1 METLRIKCPSC
12 GIVLEVRNSKNEQV
26 KKITCPN
33 CQKQLAIT
41 FGDMAAPVGSLYEGS
56 TRYQLNE
63 GANAIPGIPS
73 GLVELRVV
81 RMKDGTPKHILRA
94 LTGEQKVSVNGQSL
108 MQDDEVVLLQGD
120 DLTIEAKT
128 FTFDKPGESRPEPQ
142 LNYGDRSRDSE
153 QNHGPVPVIQPKPQ
167 PKSKRQPKALL
178 LSFLAIVAVFL
189 LVLFLWPVNKVEQ
202 PKTDSLDSIVK
213 ASTKVI
219 KEKEKAPKQPVRQE
233 AKKDVQPE
241 KVTSDMTS
249 MDLYS
254 LELLANKN
262 DVAAQYELGK
272 RLVHATGSKNV
283 VMGINWLHKASLN
296 GSFQALQLKTKAVR
310 SLQDRAAH
318 GDSVADYILNS
329 IDR

>member
-12 GIVLEVRNSKNEQV
+12 GIVLEVRNSKNEKV

-41 FGDMAAPVGSLYEGS
+41 FGDMAAPVGSLYEGT

-81 RMKDGTPKHILRA
+81 RLKDGTPKHILRA

-108 MQDDEVVLLQGD
+108 MQDDEVVLQRGD
-120 DLTIEAKT
+120 DLRIEAKS
-128 FTFDKPGESRPEPQ
+128 FSFDKPGESKPQPSIAKPRQEAKPE
-142 LNYGDRSRDSE
+142 
-153 QNHGPVPVIQPKPQ
+153 PKPQ
-167 PKSKRQPKALL
+167 QKPEPKPESKSKKTWL
-178 LSFLAIVAVFL
+178 LSLLAVVAGIL
-189 LVLFLWPVNKVEQ
+189 LVLFLWPVNKTEQ
-202 PKTDSLDSIVK
+202 PKEEPVDSIVK
-213 ASTKVI
+213 SSTKVI
-219 KEKEKAPKQPVRQE
+219 KEKEKDQRQTVKQE
-233 AKKDVQPE
+233 TKKDVQPE
-241 KVTSDMTS
+241 KTNSDLTS

-262 DVAAQYELGK
+262 DVSAQYELGQ
-272 RLVHATGSKNV
+272 RLVRSSGSKNV
-283 VMGINWLHKASLN
+283 VLGINWLHKASLN
-296 GSFQALQLKTKAVR
+296 GSTQAQQVMNKAVR
-310 SLQDRAAH
+310 SLQTKAAQ
-318 GDSVADYILNS
+318 GDSIAYYILNS

>member
-12 GIVLEVRNSKNEQV
+12 GIVLEVRNSKNEKV

-41 FGDMAAPVGSLYEGS
+41 FGDMAAPVGSLYEGT

-81 RMKDGTPKHILRA
+81 RLKDGTPKHILRA

-108 MQDDEVVLLQGD
+108 MQDDEVVLQRGD
-120 DLTIEAKT
+120 DLRIDVKS
-128 FTFDKPGESRPEPQ
+128 FTFDKPGESRPQPSI
-142 LNYGDRSRDSE
+142 DKSRQEDKSKPKQISE
-153 QNHGPVPVIQPKPQ
+153 TKPE
-167 PKSKRQPKALL
+167 PKSQKTWL
-178 LSFLAIVAVFL
+178 LSLLTIVAVFL
-189 LVLFLWPVNKVEQ
+189 LVLFLWPVNKAEQ
-202 PKTDSLDSIVK
+202 PKEEAIDTIV
-213 ASTKVI
+213 KVI
-219 KEKEKAPKQPVRQE
+219 KEKDPKQPVKQKTKQE
-233 AKKDVQPE
+233 AKKDIQLE
-241 KVTSDMTS
+241 KTKSDVAS

-262 DVAAQYELGK
+262 DVAAQYELGQ
-272 RLVHATGSKNV
+272 RLVRSSGSKNV
-283 VMGINWLHKASLN
+283 VLGINWLHKASLN
-296 GSFQALQLKTKAVR
+296 GSSQARQLKNKAVR
-310 SLQDRAAH
+310 SLQTKAAQ
-318 GDSVADYILNS
+318 GDSIAYYILNS

>member
-12 GIVLEVRNSKNEQV
+12 GIVLEVRNSKNEKV

-63 GANAIPGIPS
+63 GGNAIPGIPS

-81 RMKDGTPKHILRA
+81 RLKDGTPKHILRA

-108 MQDDEVVLLQGD
+108 MQDDEVVLQRGD
-120 DLTIEAKT
+120 DLRIEAKT
-128 FTFDKPGESRPEPQ
+128 FSFDKPGESKSQPSIAKPHQEVKPEPRPLQ
-142 LNYGDRSRDSE
+142 KPE
-153 QNHGPVPVIQPKPQ
+153 PKPE
-167 PKSKRQPKALL
+167 PKSKKTWL
-178 LSFLAIVAVFL
+178 LSLLAVVAGIL
-189 LVLFLWPVNKVEQ
+189 LVLFLWPANKIEQ
-202 PKTDSLDSIVK
+202 PNTEALDSIVD
-213 ASTKVI
+213 ASKKVVIEKKGQSKTVKQQTKKTAQQD
-219 KEKEKAPKQPVRQE
+219 KE
-233 AKKDVQPE
+233 
-241 KVTSDMTS
+241 TSDLTS

-262 DVAAQYELGK
+262 DVSAQYELGQ
-272 RLVHATGSKNV
+272 RLVRSSGSKNV
-283 VMGINWLHKASLN
+283 VLGINWLHKASLN
-296 GSFQALQLKTKAVR
+296 GSSQARQVMNKAVHSLQTKAA
-310 SLQDRAAH
+310 Q
-318 GDSVADYILNS
+318 GDSIAYYILNS

>member
-12 GIVLEVRNSKNEQV
+12 GIVLEVRNSKNEKV

-81 RMKDGTPKHILRA
+81 RLKDGTPKHILRA
-94 LTGEQKVSVNGQSL
+94 LTGEQKVSVNGQCL
-108 MQDDEVVLLQGD
+108 MQDDEVVLQRGD
-120 DLTIEAKT
+120 DLKIEAKS
-128 FTFDKPGESRPEPQ
+128 FSFDKPGE
-142 LNYGDRSRDSE
+142 L
-153 QNHGPVPVIQPKPQ
+153 KPQ
-167 PKSKRQPKALL
+167 PSIAKPRQEAKPEPKPLQKPEPKPESKPKKTWLFSL
-178 LSFLAIVAVFL
+178 LAIVAGIL
-189 LVLFLWPVNKVEQ
+189 LVLFLWPVNKAEQ
-202 PKTDSLDSIVK
+202 PKEEPIDSIVEI
-213 ASTKVI
+213 STKVI
-219 KEKEKAPKQPVRQE
+219 KEKEKDQRQPARQE
-233 AKKDVQPE
+233 PTKDVQPE
-241 KVTSDMTS
+241 KTISDLTS

-262 DVAAQYELGK
+262 DVSAQYELGQ
-272 RLVHATGSKNV
+272 RLVRSSGSKNV
-283 VMGINWLHKASLN
+283 VLGINWLHKASLN
-296 GSFQALQLKTKAVR
+296 GSSQARQLKNKAVHTLQTKAA
-310 SLQDRAAH
+310 Q
-318 GDSVADYILNS
+318 GDSIAYYILNS

>member
-12 GIVLEVRNSKNEQV
+12 GIVLEVRNSKNEKV

-41 FGDMAAPVGSLYEGS
+41 FGDMAAPVGSLYEGT

-81 RMKDGTPKHILRA
+81 RLKDGTPKHILRT

-108 MQDDEVVLLQGD
+108 MQDDEVVLQRGD
-120 DLTIEAKT
+120 DLRIEAKS
-128 FTFDKPGESRPEPQ
+128 FSFDKPGESRPQPSIAKPHQEIKPESKPLQ
-142 LNYGDRSRDSE
+142 KPE
-153 QNHGPVPVIQPKPQ
+153 PKPE
-167 PKSKRQPKALL
+167 PKPKKTWLFSL
-178 LSFLAIVAVFL
+178 LAIVAGIL
-189 LVLFLWPVNKVEQ
+189 LVLFLWPAQKIEQ
-202 PKTDSLDSIVK
+202 PKEETKDSIVK
-213 ASTKVI
+213 SSTKVI
-219 KEKEKAPKQPVRQE
+219 KEKEKDQRQTVKQE
-233 AKKDVQPE
+233 TKKDVQPE
-241 KVTSDMTS
+241 KTNSDLTS

-262 DVAAQYELGK
+262 DVSAQYELGQ
-272 RLVHATGSKNV
+272 RLVRSSGSKNV
-283 VMGINWLHKASLN
+283 VLGINWLHKASLN
-296 GSFQALQLKTKAVR
+296 GSTQAQQVMNKAVHTLQTKAA
-310 SLQDRAAH
+310 Q
-318 GDSVADYILNS
+318 GDSIAYYILNS

>member
-12 GIVLEVRNSKNEQV
+12 GIVLEVRNSKNEKV

-41 FGDMAAPVGSLYEGS
+41 FGDMATPVGSLYEGS

-63 GANAIPGIPS
+63 GGNAIPGIPS

-81 RMKDGTPKHILRA
+81 RLKDGTPKHILRA

-108 MQDDEVVLLQGD
+108 MQDDEVVLQRGD
-120 DLTIEAKT
+120 DLRIEAKS
-128 FTFDKPGESRPEPQ
+128 FSFDKPVEARPQPSITKPQEVKPEPKPLQ
-142 LNYGDRSRDSE
+142 KSE
-153 QNHGPVPVIQPKPQ
+153 PKPE
-167 PKSKRQPKALL
+167 PKPKKTWLFSL
-178 LSFLAIVAVFL
+178 LAIIAGIL
-189 LVLFLWPVNKVEQ
+189 LFLFLWPVNKTEQ
-202 PKTDSLDSIVK
+202 PKEEAIDSIIEI
-213 ASTKVI
+213 STKVI
-219 KEKEKAPKQPVRQE
+219 KEKEKEKDLKQADKQE
-233 AKKDVQPE
+233 TKKDVQPQ
-241 KVTSDMTS
+241 KANVDLTS

-254 LELLANKN
+254 LELMANKN
-262 DVAAQYELGK
+262 DVSAQYELGR
-272 RLVHATGSKNV
+272 RLVHASGSKNI

-296 GSFQALQLKTKAVR
+296 GSSQARQLKNKAVR
-310 SLQDRAAH
+310 SLQTKAAH

>member
-12 GIVLEVRNSKNEQV
+12 GIVLEIRNSKNEKV

-41 FGDMAAPVGSLYEGS
+41 FGDMAVPVGSLFEGT

-81 RMKDGTPKHILRA
+81 RLKDGTPKHILRA
-94 LTGEQKVSVNGQSL
+94 LTGEQKVSVNGQCL
-108 MQDDEVVLLQGD
+108 MQDDEVVLQRGD
-120 DLTIEAKT
+120 ELKIEAKS
-128 FTFDKPGESRPEPQ
+128 FSFDKPGES
-142 LNYGDRSRDSE
+142 
-153 QNHGPVPVIQPKPQ
+153 KPQ
-167 PKSKRQPKALL
+167 PSIAKPHQEIKPESKPLQKPEPKPEPKPKKTWLFSL
-178 LSFLAIVAVFL
+178 LAIVAGIL
-189 LVLFLWPVNKVEQ
+189 LVLFLWPAQKIEQ
-202 PKTDSLDSIVK
+202 PKEEVIDSIVK
-213 ASTKVI
+213 SSTKVI

-233 AKKDVQPE
+233 PKKDVQPE
-241 KVTSDMTS
+241 KTNSDLTS

-262 DVAAQYELGK
+262 DVSAQYELGQ
-272 RLVHATGSKNV
+272 RLVRSSGSKNV
-283 VMGINWLHKASLN
+283 VLGINWLHKASLN
-296 GSFQALQLKTKAVR
+296 GSTQAQQVMNKAVHTLQTKAA
-310 SLQDRAAH
+310 Q
-318 GDSVADYILNS
+318 GDSIAYYILNS

>member
-12 GIVLEVRNSKNEQV
+12 GIVLEVRNSKNEKV

-41 FGDMAAPVGSLYEGS
+41 FGDMAAPVGSLYEGT

-81 RMKDGTPKHILRA
+81 RLKDGTPKHILRA

-108 MQDDEVVLLQGD
+108 MQDDEVVLQRGD
-120 DLTIEAKT
+120 DLRIEAKS
-128 FTFDKPGESRPEPQ
+128 FSFDKPGE
-142 LNYGDRSRDSE
+142 L
-153 QNHGPVPVIQPKPQ
+153 KPQ
-167 PKSKRQPKALL
+167 PSIAKPHQEIKPESKPLQKPEPKPEPKPKKTWLFSL
-178 LSFLAIVAVFL
+178 LAIVAGIL
-189 LVLFLWPVNKVEQ
+189 LVLFLWPAQKIEQ
-202 PKTDSLDSIVK
+202 PKEETKDSIVK
-213 ASTKVI
+213 SSTKVI
-219 KEKEKAPKQPVRQE
+219 KEKEKDQRQTVKQE
-233 AKKDVQPE
+233 TKKDVQPE
-241 KVTSDMTS
+241 KTNSDLTS

-262 DVAAQYELGK
+262 DVSAQYELGQ
-272 RLVHATGSKNV
+272 RLVRSSGSKNV
-283 VMGINWLHKASLN
+283 VLGINWLHKASLN
-296 GSFQALQLKTKAVR
+296 GSTQAQQVMNKAIHTLQTKAA
-310 SLQDRAAH
+310 Q
-318 GDSVADYILNS
+318 GDSIAYYILNS